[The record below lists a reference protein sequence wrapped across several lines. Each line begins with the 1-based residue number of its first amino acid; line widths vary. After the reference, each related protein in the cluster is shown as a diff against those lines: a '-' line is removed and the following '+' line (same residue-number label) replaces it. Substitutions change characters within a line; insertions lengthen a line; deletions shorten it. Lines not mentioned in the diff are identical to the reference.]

1 MPGSTE
7 SAIRPA
13 GNGTR
18 CNAES
23 GGDTGVSDTAGE
35 GSLPEYG
42 VSPSTQSGYSSLRQE
57 RGSAGWAFGVRSS
70 RELKY
75 GATNGSGAATV

>member
-1 MPGSTE
+1 MAPRAKADASGATGWR
-7 SAIRPA
+7 IRHS
-13 GNGTR
+13 NFIEGTF
-18 CNAES
+18 
-23 GGDTGVSDTAGE
+23 GE
-35 GSLPEYG
+35 TRRR
-42 VSPSTQSGYSSLRQE
+42 VKVMSTQSGYSSLRQE